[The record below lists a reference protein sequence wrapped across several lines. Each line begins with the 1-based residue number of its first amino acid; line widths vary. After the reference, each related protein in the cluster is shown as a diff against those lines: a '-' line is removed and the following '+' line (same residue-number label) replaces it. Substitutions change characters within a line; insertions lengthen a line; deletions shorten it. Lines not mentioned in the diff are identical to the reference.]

1 MKLIKEI
8 IEAAT
13 ESPFAALAA
22 GWLILVYFI
31 VLINTYIAYM

>member
-13 ESPFAALAA
+13 ENPFAALAA
-22 GWLILVYFI
+22 GYLILGC
-31 VLINTYIAYM
+31 LIALVNTYIAYM

>member
-1 MKLIKEI
+1 MKLLKEI

-22 GWLILVYFI
+22 GWLILGYFI
-31 VLINTYIAYM
+31 ALVNSYIAYM

>member
-13 ESPFAALAA
+13 ESPFAAFAA
-22 GWLILVYFI
+22 AWIILVYFI
-31 VLINTYIAYM
+31 ELINTYIAYM